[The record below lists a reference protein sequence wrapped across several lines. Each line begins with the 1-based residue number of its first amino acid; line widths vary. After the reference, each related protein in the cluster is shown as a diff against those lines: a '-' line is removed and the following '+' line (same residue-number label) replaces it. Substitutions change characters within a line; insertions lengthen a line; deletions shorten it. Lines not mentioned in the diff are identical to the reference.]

1 MVLYEKVFSH
11 AVDPRLLTRIGS
23 STYTKPLQ
31 VLVQLVEDLAF
42 HRSGLVDRVEM
53 GPAIAIF
60 RTRVSSCD
68 RFGYAFLETKCSYEE
83 PYLVTRYG

>member
-42 HRSGLVDRVEM
+42 HRSGLVDRIEM
-53 GPAIAIF
+53 CPIGISEVI
-60 RTRVSSCD
+60 VKKKCD
-68 RFGYAFLETKCSYEE
+68 CLDPCREI
-83 PYLVTRYG
+83 